1 MAISDAEQ
9 DWFRRARK
17 RLADSRLDDLTMEST
32 AMALSKAETALDA
45 APPEIR
51 MFVESQAA
59 LGIAFTHF
67 ASGSPRAAADAA
79 AVAVARHAEE
89 CQKDGDKA
97 NGEASIKA
105 VKRQVLSTPNAIA
118 IVIAACILRFGE
130 GALEALVKLF
140 S

>member
-17 RLADSRLDDLTMEST
+17 RLADSHLDDLTMEST

-59 LGIAFTHF
+59 LGIAFAHF
-67 ASGSPRAAADAA
+67 ASGSPRSAADAA
-79 AVAVARHAEE
+79 AVAVAKHADE
-89 CQKDGDKA
+89 CRKKA
-97 NGEASIKA
+97 DDET

-130 GALEALVKLF
+130 GALEALVKLLL
-140 S
+140 

>member
-17 RLADSRLDDLTMEST
+17 RLADSHLDDLTMEST

-59 LGIAFTHF
+59 LGIAFAHF

-79 AVAVARHAEE
+79 AVAVAKHAEE
-89 CQKDGDKA
+89 CGKKADGSFVDP
-97 NGEASIKA
+97 SIKTA
-105 VKRQVLSTPNAIA
+105 KRQVLSSPNSIA
-118 IVIAACILRFGE
+118 IVIAACILRFGK

>member
-17 RLADSRLDDLTMEST
+17 RLADSHLDDLTMEST

-59 LGIAFTHF
+59 LGIAFAHF
-67 ASGSPRAAADAA
+67 ASGSPRSAADAA
-79 AVAVARHAEE
+79 AVAVAKHADE
-89 CQKDGDKA
+89 CRKKA
-97 NGEASIKA
+97 DDETVDPSIKT
-105 VKRQVLSTPNAIA
+105 VKRQVLLTPNAIA

-140 S
+140 L